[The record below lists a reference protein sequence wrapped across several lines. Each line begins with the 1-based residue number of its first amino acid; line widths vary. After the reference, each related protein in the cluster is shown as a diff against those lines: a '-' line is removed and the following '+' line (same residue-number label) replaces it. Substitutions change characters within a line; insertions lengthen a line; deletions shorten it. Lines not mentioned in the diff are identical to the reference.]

1 MFYGKKMG
9 TRFREY
15 DRHEMVHFGTAREIM
30 SSTIISFFWV
40 AFALIILL
48 LMQRWIHTHLHG
60 ISLLLMGKPERAVIL
75 YAIVLL
81 PGVFLHELSH
91 WLAATF
97 LGVRTGGFSIIPK
110 MQPDGTVQLGY
121 VEYFKGR
128 TLGPI
133 RESLIGGAPLIMGT
147 AVILLIGFRV
157 FSVTQ
162 LTAAFQSG
170 ELEALIAALT
180 QVYQTPDFLLWL
192 YLLFAIA
199 NGMMPSRSDR
209 RAWPAFLLTM
219 LVAGLVLSL
228 LGWTGVIID
237 NLAGPAATV
246 FGYLGLALSM
256 AIGVNLLFMAL
267 IAGIEGLVGRA
278 KGVSVVYGQ
287 SDSA

>member
-1 MFYGKKMG
+1 
-9 TRFREY
+9 
-15 DRHEMVHFGTAREIM
+15 M
-30 SSTIISFFWV
+30 SSAIMPLFWV

-60 ISLLLMGKPERAVIL
+60 VSLLLMGKPERAVIL

-121 VEYFKGR
+121 VEYFKSR
-128 TLGPI
+128 SLGPV
-133 RESLIGGAPLIMGT
+133 RESLIGGAPLIVGT

-170 ELEALIAALT
+170 ELEALITALG

-209 RAWPAFLLTM
+209 RAWPAFLLTL
-219 LVAGLVLSL
+219 LVAGLILSL
-228 LGWTGVIID
+228 LGWTGIIID
-237 NLAGPAATV
+237 NLAGPVATV
-246 FGYLGLALSM
+246 FSYLGLALSM
-256 AIGVNLLFMAL
+256 AIGVNLLFIAV
-267 IAGIEGLVGRA
+267 IAGSERLISRI
-278 KGVSVVYGQ
+278 KGVSVAYGQ
-287 SDSA
+287 TNVP

>member
-1 MFYGKKMG
+1 
-9 TRFREY
+9 
-15 DRHEMVHFGTAREIM
+15 M
-30 SSTIISFFWV
+30 SSAIMPLFWV

-48 LMQRWIHTHLHG
+48 IMQRWIHTHLHG
-60 ISLLLMGKPERAVIL
+60 ISLLLMGKPERAIIL

-97 LGVRTGGFSIIPK
+97 LGVRTGSFSIIPK

-121 VEYFKGR
+121 VEYYKGS

-133 RESLIGGAPLIMGT
+133 RESIIGGAPLIMGT

-170 ELEALIAALT
+170 ELDALITALE

-209 RAWPAFLLTM
+209 RAWPAFLLTLFVT
-219 LVAGLVLSL
+219 LVILAL

-246 FGYLGLALSM
+246 LGYLGLALSM
-256 AIGVNLLFMAL
+256 AIGVNVLFMAL
-267 IAGIEGLVGRA
+267 IAGFEGMAGRA
-278 KGVSVVYGQ
+278 KGVSVVYGPT
-287 SDSA
+287 DSA

>member
-1 MFYGKKMG
+1 
-9 TRFREY
+9 
-15 DRHEMVHFGTAREIM
+15 M
-30 SSTIISFFWV
+30 SSAITSFLWV
-40 AFALIILL
+40 AFTLLILL
-48 LMQRWIHTHLHG
+48 LMQRWIHTHLNG
-60 ISLLLMGKPERAVIL
+60 LSLLLLGKPERAVIL
-75 YAIVLL
+75 YAIILL

-121 VEYFKGR
+121 VEYYKGR
-128 TLGPI
+128 SLGPI
-133 RESLIGGAPLIMGT
+133 RESLIGGAPLIAGT

-170 ELEALIAALT
+170 QLDSLVAALE

-209 RAWPAFLLTM
+209 RAWPAFLFTM
-219 LVAGLVLSL
+219 VVVIIILSL

-237 NLAGPAATV
+237 SLEGPAATM
-246 FGYLGLALSM
+246 FSYLGLALSM
-256 AIGVNLLFMAL
+256 AIGVNFIFMGIIAIFETLL
-267 IAGIEGLVGRA
+267 GRA
-278 KGVSVVYGQ
+278 KGVSVVYGPT
-287 SDSA
+287 DSG

>member
-1 MFYGKKMG
+1 
-9 TRFREY
+9 
-15 DRHEMVHFGTAREIM
+15 M
-30 SSTIISFFWV
+30 SSAIMPFFWV

-48 LMQRWIHTHLHG
+48 FMQRWIHTHLHG
-60 ISLLLMGKPERAVIL
+60 LSLLLMGKPERAVIL
-75 YAIVLL
+75 YAIILL

-110 MQPDGTVQLGY
+110 MQADGTVQLGY

-133 RESLIGGAPLIMGT
+133 RESLIGGAPLIVGT

-157 FSVTQ
+157 FSVTELAAAIHSGQIETLSTALSQ
-162 LTAAFQSG
+162 L
-170 ELEALIAALT
+170 
-180 QVYQTPDFLLWL
+180 YQTPDFLLWL

-228 LGWTGVIID
+228 LGWTGVLI
-237 NLAGPAATV
+237 NSLAGPAATV

-256 AIGVNLLFMAL
+256 AIGVNIFFMAI
-267 IAGIEGLVGRA
+267 IAGFEGLAGRA
-278 KGVSVVYGQ
+278 KGISVVYG
-287 SDSA
+287 SADSQ